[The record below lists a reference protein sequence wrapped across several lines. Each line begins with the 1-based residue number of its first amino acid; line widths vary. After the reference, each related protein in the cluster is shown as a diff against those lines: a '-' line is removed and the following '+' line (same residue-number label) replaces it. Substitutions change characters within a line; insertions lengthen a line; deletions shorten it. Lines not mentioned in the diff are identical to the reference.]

1 MELEAIKN
9 YLKVEHEEDDRQLLN
24 QIAAAKSYIIN
35 GIGRYTEGNP
45 QFELVL
51 QMLVQ
56 HWYENKGIYESGG
69 TGLSIPFTAENI
81 LTQLRYTCI
90 EEQENEKKDQQTPAP
105 FDLSKENPVT
115 G

>member
-1 MELEAIKN
+1 MDLEAIKN

-24 QIAAAKSYIIN
+24 QMAAAKSYIIN
-35 GIGRYTEGNP
+35 GIGRYIEGHP

-69 TGLSIPFTAENI
+69 TSLSIPFTAENI
-81 LTQLRYTCI
+81 LTQLRYVSV
-90 EEQENEKKDQQTPAP
+90 EEQENEKKDQPTPAP
-105 FDLSKENPVT
+105 SDLSKENRDT